1 MARRLTAGVRAT
13 LMRLIAKLIVVAV
26 FTCSPLVASAATL
39 YGLGAKTCGTWLEKR
54 CANDHFDMAQWMLG
68 YISAAN
74 YYTFDFK
81 ESEGAAFIAYMDNYC
96 QQNPLEKFSVG
107 VRRLIDELQ
116 KKANP

>member
-1 MARRLTAGVRAT
+1 
-13 LMRLIAKLIVVAV
+13 MRLIAKLIVVAV